1 MAYQN
6 KKSFISLQ
14 TSPPFPVLSFA
25 KIIVHGKISKTNK
38 SYRKIINTKNMEKDI
53 ELQVQEKYNIKEVVW
68 VEGRYAGQV
77 KRKFY

>member
-25 KIIVHGKISKTNK
+25 KIIVHGKISKTNE
-38 SYRKIINTKNMEKDI
+38 SYRKIINTKNMEK
-53 ELQVQEKYNIKEVVW
+53 YN
-68 VEGRYAGQV
+68 GRHLFQRY
-77 KRKFY
+77 RKFKVLYS

>member
-25 KIIVHGKISKTNK
+25 KIIVHGKISKAKRVIPENHQHK
-38 SYRKIINTKNMEKDI
+38 KYGEIQWSASISA
-53 ELQVQEKYNIKEVVW
+53 VQEIQSIV
-68 VEGRYAGQV
+68 
-77 KRKFY
+77 FIDF

>member
-25 KIIVHGKISKTNK
+25 KIIVHGKISKTNEA
-38 SYRKIINTKNMEKDI
+38 YRKIITKKYGEI
-53 ELQVQEKYNIKEVVW
+53 QWSASISAVQEIQSIV
-68 VEGRYAGQV
+68 
-77 KRKFY
+77 FIDF